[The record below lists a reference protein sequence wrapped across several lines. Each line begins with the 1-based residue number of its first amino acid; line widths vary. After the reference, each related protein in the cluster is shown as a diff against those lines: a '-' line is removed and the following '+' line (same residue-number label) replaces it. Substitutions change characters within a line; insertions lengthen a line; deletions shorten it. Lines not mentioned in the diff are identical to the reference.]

1 MRLLVTGSRNW
12 CDHNLI
18 RSALEE
24 WKAKGATVL
33 IHGDARGADAIAAQI
48 AADLGL
54 QILSY
59 PAQWAKYGKK
69 AGTLRNEQMLREG
82 RPGVVI
88 AFPLPDSIGTWH
100 MVSIAKRAGIKT
112 VIYDKLQL
120 DALDADLDRRLE
132 E

>member
-12 CDHNLI
+12 VDERLI

-24 WKAKGATVL
+24 WKAKGADTL
-33 IHGDARGADAIAAQI
+33 IHGDARGADSIAAQI
-48 AADLGL
+48 ARELDLNV
-54 QILSY
+54 ISY

-82 RPGVVI
+82 KPHVVI

-100 MVSIAKRAGIKT
+100 MVKIARRAGVKT
-112 VIYDKLQL
+112 VVYDKMRL
-120 DALDADLDRRLE
+120 DELE
-132 E
+132 PPRF